1 MLLLH
6 CGPKQDQVEKT
17 VEDGVEVIINH
28 LEPYEV
34 KGEPNNLI
42 LEEEFRIDTEKDEI
56 AETGLTDISNR
67 GFGVDSEGSIY
78 FINYRKVEYCIFKF
92 DRNGNFVKHFARK
105 GQGPGEIQ
113 RPNMP
118 IINNRDEITITD
130 TALQKF
136 LIFSKGGSLL
146 QETKLDSDIQ
156 LVIPLKNGKYLMVKS
171 SSGIEEKF
179 SLILCNAEFGEIKE
193 LDSTEIPSPY
203 KGNGIKGIYPA
214 FISTISGESIYVG
227 NDKREYEIWE
237 FDLEG
242 ILKRKIKKE
251 YKHVEVSEEYK
262 KRYLK
267 QFDSPQMESF
277 KDKVYFPKDMPPFQY
292 MFSDD
297 SKRLYVMTYEKAGNQ
312 KECIYDIFN
321 ADGVFI
327 ARTSFGNISTL
338 AFVEQALPIKS
349 KNDKVYCTREKDNGF
364 KELVVYKM
372 KWE

>member
-267 QFDSPQMESF
+267 QFDSP
-277 KDKVYFPKDMPPFQY
+277 KWNLLKIKYIFQ
-292 MFSDD
+292 
-297 SKRLYVMTYEKAGNQ
+297 KICLL
-312 KECIYDIFN
+312 FN
-321 ADGVFI
+321 TCSLMIASVFM
-327 ARTSFGNISTL
+327 L
-338 AFVEQALPIKS
+338 
-349 KNDKVYCTREKDNGF
+349 
-364 KELVVYKM
+364 
-372 KWE
+372 